1 MIPETFHFLRPLW
14 LAAIL
19 PVALLAWSALHAATR
34 SSAWHRVVDAHLLR
48 HLLLTDA
55 GTTRRWPA
63 ALGALAGIAASVAL
77 AGPTWEKIPQPT
89 FTTAEPTVVVLDL
102 SPAMQVDDLAPSR
115 LGRARLELR
124 DLLERTKGAQV
135 GLVLYTDEPFVAAP
149 LTDDGRLIEELIP
162 TLETGLMPLRAG
174 RADRALAQAKALL
187 DQAGAASGRVL
198 LVTPG
203 LGDHADATLAA
214 ARELAASGRTLSVLG
229 AGTDDGAPSRDARR
243 RIEHD
248 ANGAPVLAKLDRAG
262 LEALAAAGGGRFS
275 EVRADDSDLAMV
287 APARAASALHAAS
300 AGSSAQFDVWHD
312 AGIWLVLIPL
322 AVAPLLFRRGL
333 VAALAFA
340 VLAAAPGRAEASA
353 WDDLWSRPDQQGE
366 AALAAGDAASAAGL
380 FEDPAWQAAA
390 TYESGT
396 YDDAAAKYASLG
408 GTANRYNLGNALAK
422 SGKLEDAVAQYE
434 EVLKQSPQHA
444 DAKFNRDL
452 VQRLLDEQRQQQQQ
466 QQQSNDQQQDGEGQP
481 QQQNADGA
489 SGGQNEPQKDDR
501 QAQSGEQDRQNPQDG
516 AQPPNSDDPQGS
528 GEQTEQQEQAK
539 SDDPHGSDEQDQQQE
554 QAKNDDPQGSGK
566 QTEQQEQAT
575 NDADAEPRN
584 GQKQDQENSDGAGAE
599 QPPSPDDATASAGA
613 APKPDQQQE
622 RPQQAA
628 RGNDGEPNDEPHEQ
642 DPAAAARNEAAQ
654 QDESLKR
661 DLDRRLA
668 DDAQQDEQPQD
679 ENAPKGTASSTAK
692 KPLTEQEQAREQAL
706 RNIPDDPAGLL
717 RAKIRRQYAEQ
728 RYSQK
733 EVSPSW

>member
-466 QQQSNDQQQDGEGQP
+466 QQSNDQQQDGEGQP